1 MTQLSDR
8 KANEAAVP
16 AVPNPANTEGIV
28 KCAWF
33 EGTVKT
39 ADLLAVGTLI
49 NLVTLPKGA
58 RIIGGLWGNDATF
71 SGSGVTLDIGFPD
84 DPDKFGDGVDCA
96 SLNDTLIANT
106 KLLGRGYV
114 LTQDEL
120 ISATVIGDVI
130 VDAGT
135 YYGYFLYI

>member
-16 AVPNPANTEGIV
+16 SVPNPANVEGIV

-58 RIIGGLWGNDATF
+58 RVIGGLWGNDAVF
-71 SGSGVTLDIGFPD
+71 SGAGVTLDIGFPD

-106 KLLGRGYV
+106 LLLGRGYV

-130 VDAGT
+130 VNAGT

>member
-16 AVPNPANTEGIV
+16 SVPNPPSVQGIV

-33 EGTVKT
+33 EGTIKT

-58 RIIGGLWGNDATF
+58 RILGGLWGNDAVF
-71 SGSGVTLDIGFPD
+71 SGAGVTLDIGFPD

-106 KLLGRGYV
+106 LLLGRGYI

-130 VDAGT
+130 VNDGT

>member
-16 AVPNPANTEGIV
+16 AVPNPANTAGIV
-28 KCAWF
+28 KCEWF

>member
-1 MTQLSDR
+1 MTQLSDQ

-16 AVPNPANTEGIV
+16 AVFNVPNTNGVV
-28 KCAWF
+28 KCKYF
-33 EGTVKT
+33 SGTVAT
-39 ADLLAVGTLI
+39 ADGLAVGVLI
-49 NLVTLPKGA
+49 DLCTLPKGA
-58 RIIGGLWGNDATF
+58 RVIGGLWGNDAVF
-71 SGSGVTLDIGFPD
+71 SGAGVTLDIGYPD
-84 DPDKFGDGVDCA
+84 NPDAFADGLDCA

-106 KLLGRGYV
+106 AALNRGVV

-130 VDAGT
+130 VNDGT

>member
-1 MTQLSDR
+1 MTQLSDQ

-16 AVPNPANTEGIV
+16 AVFNVPNTNGVV
-28 KCAWF
+28 KCKYF
-33 EGTVKT
+33 SGTVAT
-39 ADLLAVGTLI
+39 AD
-49 NLVTLPKGA
+49 
-58 RIIGGLWGNDATF
+58 GL
-71 SGSGVTLDIGFPD
+71 
-84 DPDKFGDGVDCA
+84 DCA

-106 KLLGRGYV
+106 AALNRGVV

-130 VDAGT
+130 VNDGT